1 MINTRRAAPRVVLAV
16 QAAIFAIGSLVAI
29 SALHAQPAAWP
40 GKPVR
45 WIVPYTPGGITDN
58 STRIVLQKVQEQNSG
73 WTIVVDNKPGANS
86 MLGADLAAK
95 STPDG
100 YTFVTVIAAHAA
112 NATLYA
118 GKSPYDPVKSFSPVS
133 LVGIAPLIMT
143 ATQGLPAKDIKELIA
158 YAKANPGKIS
168 FGSSGIGAA
177 AHLTTELFK
186 QTVGVDMV
194 HVPYKGTA
202 PALQDLIGGQ
212 IQILVDTP
220 SSLMPH
226 VKGGKIKAL
235 GMFSAKRLPAYPEVP
250 TIAEAG
256 GPALESSTW
265 VMFLAPA
272 GTSREIVQR
281 MSNEVGKAVRS
292 PEIKGKFEQLGI
304 EPVGNSP
311 DDAVRF
317 LDDEIT
323 KWSKVIST
331 AGVKPEQ

>member
-1 MINTRRAAPRVVLAV
+1 MTFHRFTRRATLALV
-16 QAAIFAIGSLVAI
+16 TLACCGTAFAQGSG
-29 SALHAQPAAWP
+29 QAWP
-40 GKPVR
+40 GKTIK

-58 STRIVLQKVQEQNSG
+58 ATRMVLQKVQEQTG
-73 WTIVVDNKPGANS
+73 WQIVVENKPGANS
-86 MLGADLAAK
+86 MLGADIAAK

-100 YTFVTVIAAHAA
+100 YTFLTVIAAHAA

-118 GKSPYDPVKSFSPVS
+118 GRMPYDPVKSFSPVS

-143 ATQGLPAKDIKELIA
+143 ATNNLPAKDIKELIA
-158 YAKANPGKIS
+158 YAKTNPGKLS
-168 FGSSGIGAA
+168 FGSSGVGAA

-202 PALQDLIGGQ
+202 PALQDLMGGN

-220 SSLMPH
+220 SALMPH
-226 VKGGKIKAL
+226 VKGGKIKAM
-235 GMFSAKRLPAYPEVP
+235 GMFSANRLPAAPDVP

-256 GPALESSTW
+256 GPALQSSTW

-272 GTSREIVQR
+272 GVPGDIVNR
-281 MSNEVGKAVRS
+281 MAAEVAKAVAS
-292 PEIKGKFEQLGI
+292 PDIKGRFEALGI

-311 DDAVRF
+311 DQAAKF
-317 LDDEIT
+317 LADEIA
-323 KWSKVIST
+323 KWAKVIT
-331 AGVKPEQ
+331 AAGVKAE